1 MNVSKIMVAMVMLC
15 GVIVVVANVYPGS
28 SSAMGNVTGMQDVR
42 ILDRRISLLE
52 QRLYSIESNMNRL
65 EQSVI
70 SQRSPAQTPNAGER
84 EIYLLREDIHR
95 LTQRLSEIECGL
107 LRLDERTAIP
117 SGNTRKPPGA
127 KDACRLNPSTPLQLS
142 TRP

>member
-1 MNVSKIMVAMVMLC
+1 MKVSKVMAASVMLC
-15 GVIVVVANVYPGS
+15 GVIVVIANLYPES

-52 QRLYSIESNMNRL
+52 QRLYSIESNINRL

-70 SQRSPAQTPNAGER
+70 SQRSPAQTPNAADR
-84 EIYLLREDIHR
+84 EIYLLREDIHK
-95 LTQRLSEIECGL
+95 LSPRLSEIECGL

-117 SGNTRKPPGA
+117 SGNTRKPTGA
-127 KDACRLNPSTPLQLS
+127 KDACRLNPAAPLQLS

>member
-1 MNVSKIMVAMVMLC
+1 MNVSKVMAASVMLC
-15 GVIVVVANVYPGS
+15 GVIVVIANLYPGS

-70 SQRSPAQTPNAGER
+70 SQRSPAQIPNAADR
-84 EIYLLREDIHR
+84 EIYLMLREDIHK
-95 LTQRLSEIECGL
+95 LTQRLSEMECGL

-117 SGNTRKPPGA
+117 ANTRKLSGA
-127 KDACRLNPSTPLQLS
+127 KDACRLNPSAPLQLS

>member
-1 MNVSKIMVAMVMLC
+1 MNVSKVIAASVMLF
-15 GVIVVVANVYPGS
+15 GIIVVIVNLYPGS
-28 SSAMGNVTGMQDVR
+28 SSARGNVTGMQDVR

-52 QRLYSIESNMNRL
+52 QRLYSIESNINRL

-70 SQRSPAQTPNAGER
+70 SQRSPSQTPNAADR
-84 EIYLLREDIHR
+84 EVYLLREDLNR
-95 LTQRLSEIECGL
+95 LSQRLSEIECGL

-117 SGNTRKPPGA
+117 SGNTRRPTGA
-127 KDACRLNPSTPLQLS
+127 KDACRLNPSAPLQLS